1 MVEPILSQ
9 GYGYGFALGVGSGF
23 AILMVS
29 ISFLISKYMGQ
40 PQNSERFST
49 ASRNVGSG
57 LIASSTVSAWTW
69 PATLLLSGT
78 WSYIYGIS
86 GAWLYAVGGTVQI
99 TLFAFLALQIKRR
112 APTAHTVS
120 ETIHVRFG
128 KAGHLLYLCY
138 CAATNVMVS
147 SLLLLGGSQAF
158 AAATGM
164 HTVAASFLIPFTVVI
179 YTALGGLKA
188 TFISDWVHTVI
199 VYIILIVIAYT
210 VFCTSPLIG
219 SPGKMWDLLKAVQQV
234 FPKQSGTS
242 YLSFKDKD
250 MVLLTWSVMLGG
262 LSSVFGDPG
271 YSQRAIA
278 SNSKS
283 VFVGYMMGGIC
294 WMIIPFALGSSAGL
308 ACRALLLNPASIT
321 YPRELT
327 GEEVGASL
335 PFLYG
340 LASIF
345 GKSGAAAGLVML
357 EMSVTSATSAEL
369 IAFSTIV
376 TYDMYRTYVNPRA
389 SGKQLIRTS
398 HAGVIF
404 FGLFMAALAV
414 VFNYCHVTVSWL
426 LSFVGIVLNPEV
438 PAVTLSLFWPRMTK
452 LSLLIGVPLGTLSGI
467 ACWIGATYHYAG
479 GAINRDTLMT
489 TEATFIGN
497 IVSLFSCGIY
507 IVVISLIKPDGNFQM
522 ERYTEE
528 LKIADDLDSDE
539 QDALAFTEDDDKLL
553 GLQTWLSL
561 FINVFLFLGVYI
573 VLTCALYGW
582 GKDLSRGSF
591 TAFMVVMLI
600 WLLVAA
606 LYIILAPLW
615 QGRKTIKTIV
625 AGLCGKETQ
634 YVDKQAAVRNNTE
647 YNIKMTPLSDS
658 ITSESNLSVK
668 GEKLGDCNQ
677 SPDYKNV

>member
-9 GYGYGFALGVGSGF
+9 GYGYGFAVGVGSGF
-23 AILMVS
+23 AILMVT
-29 ISFLISKYMGQ
+29 ISFLLSKYMGQ
-40 PQNSERFST
+40 AQNSERFST

-128 KAGHLLYLCY
+128 EAGHLMYLCY

-164 HTVAASFLIPFTVVI
+164 HTVAASFLIPVTVVI

-219 SPGKMWDLLKAVQQV
+219 SPGKMWDLLKAVEKV
-234 FPKQSGTS
+234 FPKASGTS
-242 YLSFKDKD
+242 YLSFKDRD

-278 SNSKS
+278 SDSKS

-308 ACRALLLNPASIT
+308 ACRALLLSPASMT
-321 YPRELT
+321 YPRQLT
-327 GEEVGASL
+327 DEEVGASL

-376 TYDMYRTYVNPRA
+376 TYDMYRTYVKPQA
-389 SGKQLIRTS
+389 TGKQLIRTS
-398 HAGVIF
+398 HASVIF

-414 VFNYCHVTVSWL
+414 VFNYCHVTVGWL

-452 LSLLIGVPLGTLSGI
+452 LSLLIGVPLGTVSGI
-467 ACWIGATYHYAG
+467 VCWIGATYHFAG
-479 GAINRDTLMT
+479 GVVNRNTLMT
-489 TEATFIGN
+489 PEATFIGN
-497 IVSLFSCGIY
+497 IVSLFSCAVY
-507 IVVISLIKPDGNFQM
+507 IVAISLIKPDGKFRM
-522 ERYTEE
+522 ERYRDE
-528 LKIADDLDSDE
+528 LQIADDIDSE
-539 QDALAFTEDDDKLL
+539 EKEALTLTEDDDRLL
-553 GLQTWLSL
+553 GIQTYLSL
-561 FINVFLFLGVYI
+561 FINVFLFLGVYVI
-573 VLTCALYGW
+573 LTCALYGW

-591 TAFMVVMLI
+591 TAFMVVMLV
-600 WLLVAA
+600 WLLLAA
-606 LYIILAPLW
+606 VYIILAPLW
-615 QGRKTIKTIV
+615 QGRRAIKTIV
-625 AGLCGKETQ
+625 AGLCGCSAS
-634 YVDKQAAVRNNTE
+634 YADKQAAQLEDTK
-647 YNIKMTPLSDS
+647 YNIKMAPSSDS
-658 ITSESNLSVK
+658 VTSESALSVI
-668 GEKLGDCNQ
+668 GEQTNRFDHLQKQN
-677 SPDYKNV
+677 NV